1 MIFSFLHP
9 TLTIFKGVD
18 YGSSPVNNVKIPKVL
33 FVGISNYFSNSQ
45 SISVGTEWYWKTD
58 ADLGLSLG
66 CQELKDIDINA
77 RVNAVINNQQPS
89 TSLAYD
95 KYRDIGNIFGRVF
108 SLGGYADALKY
119 IAFTNYYLR
128 PANYSN
134 PRKSLSPTSIDEG
147 IAFCN
152 LMYWYKT
159 LSPDLVIFLGK
170 GIYDSFS
177 MLYIFSNT
185 ILPSIDFKVVLGFY
199 NNDPNANTNLEN
211 ILTIWKN
218 NNP

>member
-1 MIFSFLHP
+1 L
-9 TLTIFKGVD
+9 
-18 YGSSPVNNVKIPKVL
+18 N
-33 FVGISNYFSNSQ
+33 
-45 SISVGTEWYWKTD
+45 
-58 ADLGLSLG
+58 
-66 CQELKDIDINA
+66 
-77 RVNAVINNQQPS
+77 
-89 TSLAYD
+89 
-95 KYRDIGNIFGRVF
+95 
-108 SLGGYADALKY
+108 Y

-185 ILPSIDFKVVLGFY
+185 ILPSIDFKVVLG
-199 NNDPNANTNLEN
+199 
-211 ILTIWKN
+211 
-218 NNP
+218 

>member
-9 TLTIFKGVD
+9 TLTIFKGAN
-18 YGSSPVNNVKIPKVL
+18 YGSSPVNNVKIPKAL
-33 FVGISNYFSNSQ
+33 FVGISNYFSDPK

-58 ADLGLSLG
+58 ADLGLIG
-66 CQELKDIDINA
+66 NRQELKDIDINA

-108 SLGGYADALKY
+108 SLGVYADALNY

-134 PRKSLSPTSIDEG
+134 PPKSLSPTDIDEV
-147 IAFCN
+147 IAYCN
-152 LMYWYKT
+152 LMYWYGI
-159 LSPDLVIFLGK
+159 LNPDLVIFLGK
-170 GIYDSFS
+170 GIYESFMKYYKS
-177 MLYIFSNT
+177 CNFVLA
-185 ILPSIDFKVVLGFY
+185 PESIPNFY
-199 NNDPNANTNLEN
+199 KGDPNAMIDLEKILNT
-211 ILTIWKN
+211 WKS